1 MVADPRRANQQRMIA
16 DYARQGIKFSAALA
30 IQDLMTEA
38 IAQATITQ
46 LTAAKTL
53 GPIVNQ
59 EINASRGILRERNLK
74 VAERAQNAVVQ
85 KYIGRRGSG
94 GPAGYRKNAS
104 EPYKRDSGG
113 ALLRALKSDKF
124 MTVTA
129 DGVLLGNKQW
139 LDSQA
144 RQWYRLNY
152 GVTPKAGRRPS
163 IYNMKFM
170 GGSSTLSLAAN
181 QPSPGIVIPVGGFS
195 RSGEFSPFGYAIRN
209 GRPLRDSKGNVININ
224 IKQKRIAKGVSAW
237 NYLDAGVSVLAKE
250 LPLAW
255 ERHYRDVLR
264 TSAGRAR
271 IEAQVQKNRG
281 VTKQTAKRRVNRAA
295 DEITRSLKRQR

>member
-85 KYIGRRGSG
+85 KYVGRRGSG
-94 GPAGYRKNAS
+94 GPAGYRKNAP
-104 EPYKRDSGG
+104 EPYRRDAGG
-113 ALLRALKSDKF
+113 KLLKALSSPKF

-129 DGVLLGNKQW
+129 DGVLFGQEQW
-139 LDSQA
+139 LTSQA

-152 GVTPKAGRRPS
+152 GANPNPGRRPS
-163 IYNMKFM
+163 VYNMKFM
-170 GGSSTLSLAAN
+170 GGVSTLTLGAN
-181 QPSPGIVIPVGGFS
+181 QADDGFYIYKGGW
-195 RSGEFSPFGYAIRN
+195 
-209 GRPLRDSKGNVININ
+209 SKGGQYTPYGFAMRAGKPPRDASGRFIAINQGL
-224 IKQKRIAKGVSAW
+224 KLTKGVSAW

-255 ERHYRDVLR
+255 ERHYRDILK

-271 IEAQVQKNRG
+271 TEAQVQKNRG